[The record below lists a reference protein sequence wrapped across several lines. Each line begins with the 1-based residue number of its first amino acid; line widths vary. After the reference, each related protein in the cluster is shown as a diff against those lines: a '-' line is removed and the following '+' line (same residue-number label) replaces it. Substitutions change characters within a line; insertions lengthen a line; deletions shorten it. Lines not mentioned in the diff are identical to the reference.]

1 MKRKSLIIAASAM
14 VLALVTPALAEN
26 ILTVSSEEAT
36 TWVRNFNPFSQSTQR
51 ATTPDFIYEPLV
63 IFNRLKGNEPNFRL
77 AESFQL
83 ADDLKSITFTLR
95 DGLKWSDGQPLTADD
110 VIFTYD
116 YIKKFPALDFISVWG
131 LLDSVDKVDDRTV
144 KFTLKQPNSLIANT
158 LVGMPIVP
166 QHIWK
171 DVADPVTFANETPVG
186 SGPMTEIRRFTPQVY
201 EQCRNPNYWDA
212 KDLAVDCLRLPQI
225 AGNDQALAALA
236 DGTLDWATSFIPDID
251 NTFVPRIPST
261 TTTGSR
267 PRAWCPTRSA

>member
-95 DGLKWSDGQPLTADD
+95 DDLKWSDGQPLTADD

-131 LLDSVDKVDDRTV
+131 LLDSVDKVDDRTC
-144 KFTLKQPNSLIANT
+144 KFTL
-158 LVGMPIVP
+158 
-166 QHIWK
+166 
-171 DVADPVTFANETPVG
+171 
-186 SGPMTEIRRFTPQVY
+186 
-201 EQCRNPNYWDA
+201 
-212 KDLAVDCLRLPQI
+212 
-225 AGNDQALAALA
+225 
-236 DGTLDWATSFIPDID
+236 
-251 NTFVPRIPST
+251 
-261 TTTGSR
+261 
-267 PRAWCPTRSA
+267 